1 MAIPVDIRSG
11 SAGSFSDGLAFPANA
26 GFGARNVRPA
36 LHRIKMA
43 VAFGQLPFYGKRS
56 PSKIESAESLFG
68 LMDQKL

>member
-1 MAIPVDIRSG
+1 
-11 SAGSFSDGLAFPANA
+11 
-26 GFGARNVRPA
+26 
-36 LHRIKMA
+36 MA